1 MARSPIVP
9 TDDEQ
14 EIVEAERDSHPEA
27 HVRRRMLAL
36 RLPHN
41 GITRD
46 KTASIAGPG
55 RATVQRYV
63 AAFRDGALDG
73 LRHRVSSVPP
83 KKLTEHISKQKEF
96 LRAEPE
102 SRPGAAQAGRGHV
115 FFVDAAQFASG
126 TFFCCLRSISRL

>member
-1 MARSPIVP
+1 VARSPIVP

-27 HVRRRMLAL
+27 HVRLRMLAL

-55 RATVQRYV
+55 SATVQRYV

-73 LRHRVSSVPP
+73 FGTGVSSVRSAIWPP
-83 KKLTEHISKQKEF
+83 TPMPSG
-96 LRAEPE
+96 LR
-102 SRPGAAQAGRGHV
+102 
-115 FFVDAAQFASG
+115 
-126 TFFCCLRSISRL
+126 